1 MSELTPEGTPQ
12 PTEEASKVNWKPL
25 VRDIL
30 ETLVLSVFLFLVINA
45 ISARVRVDGFSML
58 PTLQDGQFVL
68 VSRLAYRF
76 GEFERGDIIVFN
88 SPVDPDEDL
97 IKRVIGLTGD
107 VIKVENGIVY
117 VNGTQLNEPYIAA
130 PPAYNG
136 TWQVQENQLFI
147 LGDNRNDSSDS
158 HAWGSILEGEVIGKA
173 ILIYW
178 PFTDATLITH
188 EKIVVAA
195 PSEVVK

>member
-1 MSELTPEGTPQ
+1 LSEINPEVPPQ
-12 PTEEASKVNWKPL
+12 PEEESKVHWKPL

-30 ETLVLSVFLFLVINA
+30 ETLVLSVILFLVINA

-58 PTLQDGQFVL
+58 PTLEDGQFVL

-76 GEFERGDIIVFN
+76 GVFEHGDIIVFN

-97 IKRVIGLTGD
+97 IKRIIGLPGD
-107 VIKVENGIVY
+107 IIHVENGIVS
-117 VNGTQLNEPYIAA
+117 VNGIPLNESYIAA
-130 PPAYNG
+130 PPAYSG
-136 TWQVQENQLFI
+136 TWEVQEDQLFV

-158 HAWGSILEGEVIGKA
+158 HAWGPVAEDEVIGKA

-178 PFTDATLITH
+178 PFTDATIITH
-188 EKIVVAA
+188 EKIAGA
-195 PSEVVK
+195 TPSQAVK